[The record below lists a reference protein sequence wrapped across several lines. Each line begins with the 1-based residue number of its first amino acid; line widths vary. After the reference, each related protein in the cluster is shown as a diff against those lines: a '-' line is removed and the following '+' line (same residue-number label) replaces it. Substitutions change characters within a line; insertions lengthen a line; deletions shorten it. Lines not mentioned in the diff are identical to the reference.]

1 LRAMGWRVER
11 DKEQADILKSPASG
25 LLPVEPTQPF
35 PMLPEM
41 RPPRGVSLTALALLA
56 ARAIDSAPRF
66 PVSHWHM
73 EIIFLGTGTSQGVP
87 MIACD
92 CRVCTSADPR
102 NRRTRA
108 SVHVVMDGLHV
119 QIDAAPEL
127 RLQCLRERIAHTD
140 LFILTHGHADHVA
153 GMDDL
158 RRFCDL
164 LGGVALTVYST
175 EEGMGR
181 VRAMFPYTI
190 AERPIAKGYA
200 AFKLTPMPAVLELPQ
215 GTIQS
220 TPLPHGEFNTLGLV
234 FTERSSGKKFA
245 YYTDCKSVPPAAV
258 ALARGADAVVLDGL
272 RPLPHVAHMSI
283 PEAVAVAGE
292 IGAPSTWITHLTHLN
307 DHAELEASLPAGI
320 RPACDGLRLNL

>member
-1 LRAMGWRVER
+1 
-11 DKEQADILKSPASG
+11 
-25 LLPVEPTQPF
+25 
-35 PMLPEM
+35 
-41 RPPRGVSLTALALLA
+41 
-56 ARAIDSAPRF
+56 
-66 PVSHWHM
+66 M
-73 EIIFLGTGTSQGVP
+73 EIVFLGTGTSQGVP

-92 CRVCTSADPR
+92 CRVCASADPR

-119 QIDAAPEL
+119 QVDAAPEF
-127 RLQCLRERIAHTD
+127 RLQCLRENIRQLD
-140 LFILTHGHADHVA
+140 LFVLTHGHADHVA

-164 LGGVALTVYST
+164 IGGNALTVYST

-181 VRAMFPYTI
+181 VLAMFPYAI

-200 AFKLTPMPAVLELPQ
+200 AFKLTAMPETLDLPQ

-220 TPLPHGEFNTLGLV
+220 TLLPHGGLNTLGLV

-245 YYTDCKSVPPAAV
+245 YYTDCKRVPREAV

-272 RPLPHVAHMSI
+272 RPLSHPSHMSI
-283 PEAVAVAGE
+283 DEAVAVARE
-292 IGAPSTWITHLTHLN
+292 IAARSTWITHLTHLN

-320 RPACDGLRLNL
+320 RPAYDGLRLTL